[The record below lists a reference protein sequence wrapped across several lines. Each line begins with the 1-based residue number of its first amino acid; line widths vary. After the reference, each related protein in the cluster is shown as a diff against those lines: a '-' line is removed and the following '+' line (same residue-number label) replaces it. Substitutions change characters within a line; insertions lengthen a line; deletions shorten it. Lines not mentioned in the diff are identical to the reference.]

1 MTGCGV
7 DISSPEDNSVKRATT
22 AAVLLATAAS
32 ILAGCGSSSSGSGGA
47 STVSQPTASGSPA
60 ASCTPSTLKTK
71 TPGTLTIGAD
81 QPVYPPW
88 FASTKD
94 PLNGK
99 GFESAVDLAIA
110 KQLGYSPSQ
119 LAVKRVTFNQAIL
132 QASGFDFDL
141 DEYSITKAREQHVD
155 FSAPYY
161 NVSQAVVTV
170 KCSKAAGVSSLAGL
184 KSLKIGVQV
193 GTTAIDA
200 ANDIVK
206 PSRSPAVFPS
216 NAAVLQALKNGQI
229 DALITDLPTAFYMTS
244 AQLSGG
250 IIVGQLPPTTGKQE
264 QFGALLAKDSPL
276 TSCVSKAINTLH
288 SNGELAKIQD
298 KWLAKEGNAPVLQ

>member
-1 MTGCGV
+1 M
-7 DISSPEDNSVKRATT
+7 KRAAT
-22 AAVLLATAAS
+22 AAVLLATAATVV
-32 ILAGCGSSSSGSGGA
+32 AGCGSSSSGSGGTGAAAQPSTSTSA
-47 STVSQPTASGSPA
+47 SA
-60 ASCTPSTLKTK
+60 AACTPSTLKTK

-81 QPVYPPW
+81 RPVYPPW
-88 FASTKD
+88 FVGNNPS
-94 PLNGK
+94 NGK
-99 GFESAVDLAIA
+99 GFEGAVDAAIA
-110 KQLGYSPSQ
+110 KQLGYTPSQ
-119 LAVKRVTFNQAIL
+119 VKIDRVSFNQAIL

-170 KCSKAAGVSSLAGL
+170 KGSKAAGVTTLAGL

-200 ANDIVK
+200 VNDIVK
-206 PSRSPAVFPS
+206 PSQSPAVFPS

-244 AQLSGG
+244 AQLTGG

-276 TSCVSKAINTLH
+276 TSCVSKAINTLR

-298 KWLAKEGNAPVLQ
+298 KWLAKEGNAPVLK